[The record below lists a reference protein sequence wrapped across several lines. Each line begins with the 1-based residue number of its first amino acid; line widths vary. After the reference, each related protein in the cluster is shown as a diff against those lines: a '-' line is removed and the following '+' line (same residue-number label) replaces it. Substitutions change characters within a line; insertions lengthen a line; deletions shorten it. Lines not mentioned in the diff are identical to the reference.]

1 MALWM
6 VRAGKY
12 GEDEQACITGN
23 FVSIGWIEM
32 SDFGHCK
39 TRDDLRAFYEKTY
52 PEAKKPTVANEVGQ
66 LWAFLDRIQ
75 IGDWVALPLKNS
87 AAIAVGEITGKFQFV
102 PGVARNKF
110 RRSVK
115 WLRTDIPRTAFDQDL
130 LYSLGAFMT
139 VCQIQRNDA
148 ENRIKAIV
156 TGKHVPVAP
165 TVAPT
170 VDDIPEK
177 NPNVEEMATDQIT
190 AFLDAKFTG
199 HDLARLMEAILRAQ
213 GYVTKLSPPGP
224 DGGVDILAGTGP
236 LGFEHPR
243 IAVQVKSGKTPADV
257 TVLRNLAGILKS
269 FNADQGLL
277 VSWGGFNSKVQ
288 AEARHDFF
296 TLRLWDASDVFKA
309 LTANYEKL
317 PAEIQ
322 AELPLK
328 QIWCLVKEDED

>member
-6 VRAGKY
+6 VRAGQY
-12 GEDEQACITGN
+12 GEDEQACIAGN
-23 FVSIGWIEM
+23 FVSIGWSAM
-32 SDFGHCK
+32 PDFGHCK
-39 TRDDLRAFYEKTY
+39 TREELRALYEITY
-52 PEAKKPTVANEVGQ
+52 PVAKKNTAANEVGQ

-75 IGDWVALPLKNS
+75 VGDWVALPLKNS
-87 AAIAVGEITGKFQFV
+87 AAIAIGEITGKYQFIK
-102 PGVARNKF
+102 GVDRTKF
-110 RRSVK
+110 RRNVK
-115 WLRTDIPRTAFDQDL
+115 WFRTDIPRTAFDQDL

-156 TGKHVPVAP
+156 NGKHAPAVPAIA
-165 TVAPT
+165 TDG
-170 VDDIPEK
+170 DDIPEN
-177 NPNVEEMATDQIT
+177 NPNVELMATDQIT

-199 HDLARLMEAILRAQ
+199 HDLARLIEAILRAQ

-224 DGGVDILAGTGP
+224 DGGVDILAGSGP
-236 LGFEHPR
+236 LGFDHPR

-257 TVLRNLAGILKS
+257 TVLRNLAGSLKS

-288 AEARHDFF
+288 SEARHDFF

-309 LTANYEKL
+309 LTSNYEKL

-322 AELPLK
+322 TELPLK
-328 QIWCLVKEDED
+328 QIWCLVKEEDA

>member
-6 VRAGKY
+6 VRAGQY
-12 GEDEQACITGN
+12 GEDEQACIAGN
-23 FVSIGWIEM
+23 FVTVGWSAM
-32 SDFGHCK
+32 PDFGYCK
-39 TRDDLRAFYEKTY
+39 TREDLRALYEKTY
-52 PEAKKPTVANEVGQ
+52 PEAKKNTVANEVGQ
-66 LWAFLDRIQ
+66 LWAFLERIQ
-75 IGDWVALPLKNS
+75 IGDWVALPLKNTP
-87 AAIAVGEITGKFQFV
+87 AIAVGEIVGKYQFIS
-102 PGVARNKF
+102 GVERNKF
-110 RRSVK
+110 RRGVK
-115 WLRTDIPRTAFDQDL
+115 WLRTDIPRTAFEQDL

-139 VCQIQRNDA
+139 VCQIQRNEA

-156 TGKHVPVAP
+156 NEKRSLVTPVI
-165 TVAPT
+165 TT
-170 VDDIPEK
+170 SGDDIPES
-177 NPNVEEMATDQIT
+177 NPNVEQMAIDQIT
-190 AFLDAKFTG
+190 AFLDTKFTG
-199 HDLARLMEAILRAQ
+199 HDLARLIEAILRAQ

-224 DGGVDILAGTGP
+224 DGGVDILAGSGP
-236 LGFEHPR
+236 LGFDHPR
-243 IAVQVKSGKTPADV
+243 IAVQVKSGKIPADV

-328 QIWCLVKEDED
+328 QIWCLVKEEDA